1 MTKSSSEHD
10 TFAVTSVTA
19 PRFAPLAQAAFFMG
33 LQLTT
38 TYLAHR
44 QYVSG
49 EIKHVTRFPN
59 MAMACH
65 GVLLELG
72 RSHFSECNAT
82 PDAGVHFN
90 RTMWKWDRP
99 GAPGLQC
106 WQCLNSREG
115 CDHNLEPSLLRVWT
129 GGDEASQTLPRLTH
143 VKYKPQQAATE
154 TNTSRSANQ
163 STTQK
168 KCRKSSHTHCI
179 RNQA

>member
-10 TFAVTSVTA
+10 TFAVTSAA

-33 LQLTT
+33 LQLT

-65 GVLLELG
+65 GVLLELE

-99 GAPGLQC
+99 GASRVTMLAMLEQ
-106 WQCLNSREG
+106 QREG
-115 CDHNLEPSLLRVWT
+115 RDHNLEPSLLRVWT

-163 STTQK
+163 STTQPN
-168 KCRKSSHTHCI
+168 CCKSSHTHCI
-179 RNQA
+179 RNQT

>member
-1 MTKSSSEHD
+1 
-10 TFAVTSVTA
+10 
-19 PRFAPLAQAAFFMG
+19 MG
-33 LQLTT
+33 FRLTT

-65 GVLLELG
+65 GVLLELE

-99 GAPGLQC
+99 GASRVTMLAMLEQ
-106 WQCLNSREG
+106 QREG

-163 STTQK
+163 STIQPN
-168 KCRKSSHTHCI
+168 CCKSSHTHCI